1 MHSVRK
7 LEAFL
12 GKSWSIDFLTQFD
25 YAEIKKIVYQ
35 AEILT
40 EDSQNLLSK

>member
-1 MHSVRK
+1 M
-7 LEAFL
+7 
-12 GKSWSIDFLTQFD
+12 DYLTQLD

-40 EDSQNLLSK
+40 EDRTIYFQNE